1 MYRQCDEKIY
11 EMYESFINN
20 FIIDKKNYLE
30 DSDEEVFTKQN
41 VEECIE
47 RFINNPNE
55 SNERFDVKAKKQF
68 ENASQGARIVFSHA
82 IWLWGFSVNETK
94 NCNLIFIEK
103 NKKVKQGFANGG
115 QRHLT
120 SKYDEICF
128 VLLLFSA
135 LIDIC
140 EECEKKPDY
149 NFICKKIEDICR
161 CYKYKEEEEC
171 YDDYKNYSVVEKDSG
186 KRPMTEILLYLSNPK
201 KYERIVSYDHKKRI
215 AECFSEFIDVDKNN
229 VLDDKLL
236 EIRRKLSEII
246 RELELSKK
254 VIDEAFDYYETKR
267 LRLLWD
273 FSSQSGDYD
282 EFQALQFKKNIIL
295 YGPPGTSKTYS
306 AMHLAKSFIALNK
319 IKNRSSDLKEN
330 LKEYLNN
337 NVGSEKYIR
346 RLQLHSNYS
355 YEQFIVGQTI
365 LNGNIKTVKG
375 DFFDFCE
382 KAGKDIEN
390 PYILILDEINR
401 VDLARLFGEAFSG
414 IENRGDKID
423 LPYKDNDGNPLCLC
437 VPKNLYIIGTMNE
450 IDFSLERL
458 DFALRRRFLWF
469 KHNFDADTLRNMVSD
484 EISKKE
490 EDKEEFISRVVKLND
505 KIKNTQE
512 LGEQY
517 EIGHVFF
524 AEIND
529 LSPQFSDKNLYKRSN
544 KKLAMPNGALQVLWK
559 ISILPMLEAYLDNI
573 DTQRKK
579 EIIGELEKIY
589 NGQE

>member
-1 MYRQCDEKIY
+1 MYRPCDKKIY

-47 RFINNPNE
+47 RFINNPKENNE
-55 SNERFDVKAKKQF
+55 KFDVKAKKQF
-68 ENASQGARIVFSHA
+68 ENASPGAKIVFSHA

-94 NCNLIFIEK
+94 NCDLIFTE
-103 NKKVKQGFANGG
+103 VESVPRLKQGFANAGI
-115 QRHLT
+115 RHT
-120 SKYDEICF
+120 TNKYDEICF
-128 VLLLFSA
+128 ILRLFSA
-135 LIDIC
+135 LLNNSNLDVESVC
-140 EECEKKPDY
+140 TE
-149 NFICKKIEDICR
+149 IENICR
-161 CYKYKEEEEC
+161 CYKYKEAEKCFEKYEN
-171 YDDYKNYSVVEKDSG
+171 YDVIKNDLG
-186 KRPMTEILLYLSNPK
+186 KLSITEILLYLSNPE

-346 RLQLHSNYS
+346 RLQLHSNYG

-365 LNGNIKTVKG
+365 INGNIQTVKG

-382 KAGKDIEN
+382 KAEKDIEN

-414 IENRGDKID
+414 IENRGEKID

-544 KKLAMPNGALQVLWK
+544 KKPAMPNGALQVLWK

-579 EIIGELEKIY
+579 EIIVELEKIY

>member
-41 VEECIE
+41 VEECIK

-55 SNERFDVKAKKQF
+55 SNEKFDVKAKKQF

-215 AECFSEFIDVDKNN
+215 AECFSEFIDVDKDK

-236 EIRRKLSEII
+236 EIRGKLSEII
-246 RELELSKK
+246 EEN
-254 VIDEAFDYYETKR
+254 FDYYENEK
-267 LRLLWD
+267 LNALWN
-273 FSSQSGDYD
+273 FNSQSDDYD
-282 EFQALQFKKNIIL
+282 EFQGLKFKKNIIL
-295 YGPPGTSKTYS
+295 YGPPGTSKTYA
-306 AMHLAKSFIALNK
+306 AMQLAKSFVALSK
-319 IKNRSSDLKEN
+319 IKNGSLKIQ
-330 LKEYLNN
+330 EYLKDG
-337 NVGSEKYIR
+337 VTLDEYIH

-365 LNGNIKTVKG
+365 LNGNIRTVKG
-375 DFFDFCE
+375 DFFELCE
-382 KAGKDIEN
+382 KTGKDIEN

-414 IENRGDKID
+414 VENRGEKID

-469 KHNFDADTLRNMVSD
+469 KHNFDADTLRNMLFD
-484 EISKKE
+484 NISKKE
-490 EDKEEFISRVVKLND
+490 EHKEEFISRVVKLNE

-529 LSPQFSDKNLYKRSN
+529 LSSQFSDKNLYKRSN

-579 EIIGELEKIY
+579 EIIVELEKIY
-589 NGQE
+589 NGQD

>member
-1 MYRQCDEKIY
+1 M
-11 EMYESFINN
+11 
-20 FIIDKKNYLE
+20 
-30 DSDEEVFTKQN
+30 
-41 VEECIE
+41 
-47 RFINNPNE
+47 
-55 SNERFDVKAKKQF
+55 
-68 ENASQGARIVFSHA
+68 
-82 IWLWGFSVNETK
+82 
-94 NCNLIFIEK
+94 
-103 NKKVKQGFANGG
+103 
-115 QRHLT
+115 
-120 SKYDEICF
+120 F

-171 YDDYKNYSVVEKDSG
+171 YGDYKNYSVVEKDSG

-215 AECFSEFIDVDKNN
+215 AECFLEFIDVDKDK

-236 EIRRKLSEII
+236 EIRGKLSEII
-246 RELELSKK
+246 EEN
-254 VIDEAFDYYETKR
+254 FDYYENEK
-267 LRLLWD
+267 LNALWN
-273 FSSQSGDYD
+273 FNSQSDDYD
-282 EFQALQFKKNIIL
+282 EFQGLKFKKNIIL
-295 YGPPGTSKTYS
+295 YGPPGTSKTYA
-306 AMHLAKSFIALNK
+306 AMQLAKSFVALSK
-319 IKNRSSDLKEN
+319 IKNGSLKIQ
-330 LKEYLNN
+330 EYLKD
-337 NVGSEKYIR
+337 GATLDEYIH

-365 LNGNIKTVKG
+365 LNGNIRTVKG
-375 DFFDFCE
+375 DFFELCE
-382 KAGKDIEN
+382 KTGKDIEN

-414 IENRGDKID
+414 IENRGEKID

-437 VPKNLYIIGTMNE
+437 VPKNLYIVGTMNE

-469 KHNFDADTLRNMVSD
+469 KHNFDADTLRNMLFD
-484 EISKKE
+484 NISKKE
-490 EDKEEFISRVVKLND
+490 EHKEEFISRVVKLNE

-529 LSPQFSDKNLYKRSN
+529 LSSQFSDKNLYKRSN

-589 NGQE
+589 NGQD

>member
-11 EMYESFINN
+11 EMYKSFINN
-20 FIIDKKNYLE
+20 FIIDKKNYLG
-30 DSDEEVFTKQN
+30 DSDEEIFTKHN

-55 SNERFDVKAKKQF
+55 SNEKFDIKAKNQF
-68 ENASQGARIVFSHA
+68 ENASPEAKIVFSHA

-94 NCNLIFIEK
+94 NCNLIFPE
-103 NKKVKQGFANGG
+103 VESVPRLKQGFANSGI
-115 QRHLT
+115 RHT
-120 SKYDEICF
+120 TNKYDEICF
-128 VLLLFSA
+128 ILRLFSA
-135 LIDIC
+135 LLNSSNLDVESVC
-140 EECEKKPDY
+140 TE
-149 NFICKKIEDICR
+149 IENICR
-161 CYKYKEEEEC
+161 CYKYKEAEKCFEKYEN
-171 YDDYKNYSVVEKDSG
+171 YDVIKNDLG
-186 KRPMTEILLYLSNPK
+186 KLSITEILLYLSNPK

-215 AECFSEFIDVDKNN
+215 AECFSEFIDVDKDE

-236 EIRRKLSEII
+236 ELRGKLSEII
-246 RELELSKK
+246 EGN
-254 VIDEAFDYYETKR
+254 FDYYENEK
-267 LRLLWD
+267 LNALWN
-273 FSSQSGDYD
+273 FNSQSDEYD
-282 EFQALQFKKNIIL
+282 EFQGLKFKKNIIL
-295 YGPPGTSKTYS
+295 YGPPGTSKTYA
-306 AMHLAKSFIALNK
+306 AMQLAKSFVALSK
-319 IKNRSSDLKEN
+319 IKNGSK
-330 LKEYLNN
+330 KIQEYLKD
-337 NVGSEKYIR
+337 GAALDEYIH

-365 LNGNIKTVKG
+365 LNGNIRTVKG
-375 DFFDFCE
+375 DFFELCE
-382 KAGKDIEN
+382 KAGKDFEN

-414 IENRGDKID
+414 IENRGEKID

-484 EISKKE
+484 EIIKKE

-544 KKLAMPNGALQVLWK
+544 KKPAMPNGALQVLWK